1 MKRLTTFLASTALM
15 IAMFVPAA
23 SADNQGPCNDGNFA
37 NKDNVVSVAT
47 GATGANYAKHHI
59 AALAKIGGLGDGGHK
74 PGVHSGFSAC
84 NPSQK

>member
-1 MKRLTTFLASTALM
+1 MKRLTTFLASMALM

-23 SADNQGPCNDGNFA
+23 SADNKGPCNDGA
-37 NKDNVVSVAT
+37 TAVTDVAA

-59 AALAKIGGLGDGGHK
+59 AFLAKIGGLGDGGHK
-74 PGVHSGFSAC
+74 PGSHKGFSAC